1 MMNRG
6 CVKSIQRISKTI
18 NSDYSLSID
27 ADINPVN
34 IDKTIIINDPPIIGE
49 VIFNGYVTFNSNTS
63 IKISLFTYENG
74 TLGSYS
80 TIVTFHIQIVEF
92 Y

>member
-18 NSDYSLSID
+18 YSDNGISID

-34 IDKTIIINDPPIIGE
+34 IDKTIIINDPPIIGD
-49 VIFNGYVTFNSNTS
+49 VVFNGYVTFNSNTS
-63 IKISLFTYENG
+63 IKISLFTYDTG
-74 TLGSYS
+74 TLGSYHP
-80 TIVTFHIQIVEF
+80 IVTFHIQIVEF

>member
-6 CVKSIQRISKTI
+6 CVKSIQRLSKTI
-18 NSDYSLSID
+18 NSDYSISID

-49 VIFNGYVTFNSNTS
+49 AIFNGYVTFNSNTS
-63 IKISLFTYENG
+63 IKISLFTYDNG
-74 TLGSYS
+74 TLGSYH
-80 TIVTFHIQIVEF
+80 TTVTFHIQIVE
-92 Y
+92 YY